1 TGRRAGV
8 ASLVSRFVAWIDPV
22 DCRAGAAWHRTGT
35 PAGPGGTGG
44 GTAGRDRA
52 PQARRGFSAWLMS
65 LFNIDPHNDDMG
77 RRVKEAKNFLE
88 LVRRSG
94 NALEPDHFPRPRRRP
109 RR

>member
-1 TGRRAGV
+1 
-8 ASLVSRFVAWIDPV
+8 
-22 DCRAGAAWHRTGT
+22 
-35 PAGPGGTGG
+35 
-44 GTAGRDRA
+44 
-52 PQARRGFSAWLMS
+52 MS

-77 RRVKEAKNFLE
+77 RRVKEAKTFLE